1 MSGGGDPGNAMAA
14 ASGGAQAFGYGQNV
28 APGAA
33 SGQPLWAQGLMG
45 ALTGS
50 SQYGQN
56 APAIHKALMGMMQ
69 GHGQQ
74 PQPTGAPAPHMRM
87 PTQPVA
93 PIGSLMSPWAAP
105 QSPQI
110 ASPFAAWMRA
120 SNAGPTG

>member
-1 MSGGGDPGNAMAA
+1 MAG

-28 APGAA
+28 APAA
-33 SGQPLWAQGLMG
+33 QLSATGLPQWQQGLLG

-50 SQYGQN
+50 AKYGEN
-56 APAIHKALMGMMQ
+56 APQIHKALMGMMQ

-74 PQPTGAPAPHMRM
+74 PQPTVAPAPHMRM

-93 PIGSLMSPWAAP
+93 PIGSFMSPWAAP